1 MEAGAA
7 PCHLTLTL
15 WETAMKINKEE
26 EKHSE
31 RERERENGGAVNNND
46 PPPEP
51 ELLLSLFVPPTFW
64 FQTKAEEGVAGR
76 GERACIPLALACAS
90 ISPPPY
96 IKAVFSWVLW
106 ESEWACPPAE
116 WMVSRSCEEPG
127 RWHWLSSPSVCLS
140 GSGEEISLAL
150 SLLCYTVTNC
160 GTSHTW
166 IDRKCYTPIW
176 KVKFECVH
184 LTFVGH
190 SQTWNIDMTVCTG
203 EIVIRVK

>member
-90 ISPPPY
+90 ISPPPTSKQY
-96 IKAVFSWVLW
+96 SAGSFESQSEPALRLNGWWAGAARSPVDGIDWARHLYVWVEVGRKSLSLSLSSVILSQTVVPHIH
-106 ESEWACPPAE
+106 ELTENVTPQFEKSSLS
-116 WMVSRSCEEPG
+116 VSIWLLSDTPKHEILT
-127 RWHWLSSPSVCLS
+127 WLS
-140 GSGEEISLAL
+140 AL
-150 SLLCYTVTNC
+150 EKL
-160 GTSHTW
+160 W
-166 IDRKCYTPIW
+166 
-176 KVKFECVH
+176 
-184 LTFVGH
+184 
-190 SQTWNIDMTVCTG
+190 
-203 EIVIRVK
+203 